1 MDIGDVAPT
10 AWVPQV
16 KFRRPEVWLRRPEV
30 FVRHP
35 QLKVASPPT
44 FNLNV
49 IEVLN
54 VLLLKVKKLLS

>member
-10 AWVPQV
+10 ARVPQV

-35 QLKVASPPT
+35 QFKVASPLT
-44 FNLNV
+44 FDPKV

-54 VLLLKVKKLLS
+54 VFL

>member
-1 MDIGDVAPT
+1 MDVGDVAPPPPYT
-10 AWVPQV
+10 GAPSEV
-16 KFRRPEVWLRRPEV
+16 RRPEVWLPRPEV

-44 FNLNV
+44 FDLNV

-54 VLLLKVKKLLS
+54 VLL

>member
-1 MDIGDVAPT
+1 MDVGDVAPP
-10 AWVPQV
+10 ARVPRV

-30 FVRHP
+30 FVRHF

-44 FNLNV
+44 FDLNV

-54 VLLLKVKKLLS
+54 LLL

>member
-44 FNLNV
+44 FNLIV

-54 VLLLKVKKLLS
+54 VLL

>member
-1 MDIGDVAPT
+1 MAPP
-10 AWVPQV
+10 ARIPQE

-35 QLKVASPPT
+35 QFKVASLLT
-44 FNLNV
+44 FDLKV

-54 VLLLKVKKLLS
+54 VFL

>member
-1 MDIGDVAPT
+1 MYTLLYSLNGVGDMAPP
-10 AWVPQV
+10 ARVPQV

-35 QLKVASPPT
+35 QLKAASPPT
-44 FNLNV
+44 FDLNV

-54 VLLLKVKKLLS
+54 VLL

>member
-10 AWVPQV
+10 AWVPQE
-16 KFRRPEVWLRRPEV
+16 KFRRPEVWLRLPEV
-30 FVRHP
+30 FVRHL

-44 FNLNV
+44 FDLNV

-54 VLLLKVKKLLS
+54 LLL

>member
-1 MDIGDVAPT
+1 MDVGGVAPT
-10 AWVPQV
+10 ARVPQV
-16 KFRRPEVWLRRPEV
+16 KFLRPEVWLRRPEV

-44 FNLNV
+44 FDLNG

-54 VLLLKVKKLLS
+54 VLLYFVL

>member
-35 QLKVASPPT
+35 QLKVASPLT
-44 FNLNV
+44 FNLKV
-49 IEVLN
+49 IEVFKCFF
-54 VLLLKVKKLLS
+54 VEG